1 VISQQFEF
9 YHVGIFLLDE
19 AREYAVLMAAN
30 SPGGQKMIS
39 RGHRLRV
46 GQIGIVGY
54 VAGTGRPR
62 IALDTGEDVVFFNNP
77 DLPDTRSE
85 LALPLKIAD
94 QLIGVLDVQSVNA
107 NAFNQEDVEALS
119 TLADQVSIAIQN
131 ARSFRESQ
139 RLLAEARNTANDTI
153 FDAWKILR
161 PTSAK
166 IGYQKTGSA
175 VKALD
180 QLLDGEPIRQAV
192 ESGETVAQSS
202 NLTVPIRL
210 RGQVIGVMNL
220 QMPQGHAWNADEVDI
235 AEAVAERLS
244 LAIET
249 STLLKAT
256 QRRADIE
263 RITTNITGKLGSS
276 TRFEA
281 ILQTAAEE
289 LSRTLGGS
297 EVLVQIEPI
306 AMKMQSDI

>member
-1 VISQQFEF
+1 
-9 YHVGIFLLDE
+9 
-19 AREYAVLMAAN
+19 MAAN